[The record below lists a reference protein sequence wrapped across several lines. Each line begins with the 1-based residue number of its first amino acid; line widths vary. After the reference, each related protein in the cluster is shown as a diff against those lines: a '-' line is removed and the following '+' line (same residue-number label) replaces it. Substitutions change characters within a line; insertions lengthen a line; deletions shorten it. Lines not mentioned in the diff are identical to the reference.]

1 MITKKALKNYLNT
14 GATLDRNGD
23 AVSLSGYQVSF
34 FDGPQVPQNDLN
46 AVLQAVNEFLN
57 ACPVGAFVGLW
68 LNPETGCV
76 CVDYSENLERL
87 ADAMRL
93 GIERKQNC
101 VYDWIFDRYIK
112 TAND

>member
-46 AVLQAVNEFLN
+46 AVLQAV
-57 ACPVGAFVGLW
+57 
-68 LNPETGCV
+68 
-76 CVDYSENLERL
+76 DYSAFNIADRISEKLAENQEEVL
-87 ADAMRL
+87 
-93 GIERKQNC
+93 
-101 VYDWIFDRYIK
+101 
-112 TAND
+112 